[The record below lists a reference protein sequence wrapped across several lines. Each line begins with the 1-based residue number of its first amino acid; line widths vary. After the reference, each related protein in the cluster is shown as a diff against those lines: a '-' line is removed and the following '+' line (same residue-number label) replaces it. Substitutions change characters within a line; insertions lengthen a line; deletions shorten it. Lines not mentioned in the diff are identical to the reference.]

1 MTTMKFTIVTF
12 GCKVNQYESNM
23 MKEQMLQHHFLYVDK
38 ITEADIF
45 IINTCTVTNTADQKC
60 LKLVRRY
67 LRNYP
72 DKVSV
77 VVGCSVQNNEAKYQ
91 DLGINILLGNKDK
104 SQVAEIIS
112 KYLTDKQAYQFITK
126 NRQLPFENM
135 QLETYDHI
143 RAFIKIE
150 DGCDNFCSYCII
162 PFVRGKVRSKDYDLV
177 LAEAKCLA
185 KNHPEIVLT
194 GIHTGHYFSNGHDL
208 ADLII
213 DLSKIPE
220 LKRIRL
226 SSIEVTEL
234 NDHFLAT
241 LKNCP
246 KLVDHLHIP
255 LQAGSD
261 FVLKAMNRKYDIA
274 YFREKIAEIR
284 QIRPNI
290 AISTDIIVGFPG
302 ETEAMFQETLAISQ
316 KLAFSKV
323 HVFPFSPRKGTV
335 AAAMDNQVSEA
346 EKHERVK
353 RLMALSAELEKE
365 YYQKFHGQ
373 TVDVL
378 IEKSTDGKSV
388 GHTGNY
394 LEVTLNETLTVG
406 QIYSRVL

>member
-1 MTTMKFTIVTF
+1 MKFTIVTF

-112 KYLTDKQAYQFITK
+112 KYLRDKQAYQFITK

-194 GIHTGHYFSNGHDL
+194 GIHTGHYLSNGHDL
-208 ADLII
+208 ADLIT

-234 NDHFLAT
+234 NDHFLAI

-274 YFREKIAEIR
+274 YFGEKIAEIR

-316 KLAFSKV
+316 KLAFSKI

-353 RLMALSAELEKE
+353 RLMALSAELEKK
-365 YYQKFHGQ
+365 YYQKFQGQ
-373 TVDVL
+373 MVDVL
-378 IEKSTDGKSV
+378 IEKSADGKSV